1 MDVLKEKFYREYN
14 TLSRYSPFPC
24 YYNTLDNKYMM
35 GSVTNLDQISNYTIY
50 EVQHGE
56 SYDLVAL
63 KAYGNPTYYWI
74 ICNYNNV
81 SDPFLPPETG
91 TKLKVPVLSDI
102 SFK

>member
-74 ICNYNNV
+74 ICNYNFRKRNLEGFIFYAYGNCC
-81 SDPFLPPETG
+81 SIFRL
-91 TKLKVPVLSDI
+91 
-102 SFK
+102 